1 MIRVSVLYPGGDD
14 VTFDHDYYRNSHVP
28 LVTEA
33 WGIKRAEIDKGVR
46 LCTVTKQG
54 NLAMYEI
61 TGLTPGEYSFE
72 VPTVQGKLTLWEI
85 TE

>member
-1 MIRVSVLYPGGDD
+1 MADLAGFPYFEVQ
-14 VTFDHDYYRNSHVP
+14 F
-28 LVTEA
+28 
-33 WGIKRAEIDKGVR
+33 
-46 LCTVTKQG
+46 TKQG

-61 TGLTPGEYSFE
+61 TGLTPGEYSWD